1 MEWLDELTLIAETT
15 AENRVNKNGFAVKP
29 EESTRTVFCNKK
41 SVGYS
46 EYFKSQ
52 QTGKLVEAKYEVHKA
67 DYGGE
72 DVVEVNGR
80 RYFVL
85 KTYDTGTDT
94 IELTLTE
101 FNTVGL
107 EDIIDAFSRREA
119 ATVEAVPKMLKAGAD
134 VLIEAQ
140 RAEAQAMGLNET
152 GGFINSIKATDVKG
166 DDTEKYVEIY
176 PQGRAKHG
184 NDRKGDKS
192 KVRYATIGFVAEYG
206 TSSHAARPYMTV
218 ANEKA
223 HEKVVEA
230 QRSIWESETGE

>member
-1 MEWLDELTLIAETT
+1 M
-15 AENRVNKNGFAVKP
+15 G
-29 EESTRTVFCNKK
+29 
-41 SVGYS
+41 
-46 EYFKSQ
+46 
-52 QTGKLVEAKYEVHKA
+52 
-67 DYGGE
+67 
-72 DVVEVNGR
+72 
-80 RYFVL
+80 
-85 KTYDTGTDT
+85 
-94 IELTLTE
+94 E

-140 RAEAQAMGLNET
+140 AMGLNET
-152 GGFINSIKATDVKG
+152 GGFINSIKATGVKG

-223 HEKVVEA
+223 HEKVVEV

>member
-1 MEWLDELTLIAETT
+1 M
-15 AENRVNKNGFAVKP
+15 G
-29 EESTRTVFCNKK
+29 
-41 SVGYS
+41 
-46 EYFKSQ
+46 
-52 QTGKLVEAKYEVHKA
+52 
-67 DYGGE
+67 
-72 DVVEVNGR
+72 
-80 RYFVL
+80 
-85 KTYDTGTDT
+85 
-94 IELTLTE
+94 E

-107 EDIIDAFSRREA
+107 EDIIDAFGRRET

-140 RAEAQAMGLNET
+140 KAEAQAMGLNET

-176 PQGRAKHG
+176 PQGRAGHG

-206 TSSHAARPYMTV
+206 TSSQQARPYMTT
-218 ANEKA
+218 ANTKA

-230 QRSIWESETGE
+230 QHSIWESETGK

>member
-1 MEWLDELTLIAETT
+1 M
-15 AENRVNKNGFAVKP
+15 G
-29 EESTRTVFCNKK
+29 
-41 SVGYS
+41 
-46 EYFKSQ
+46 
-52 QTGKLVEAKYEVHKA
+52 
-67 DYGGE
+67 
-72 DVVEVNGR
+72 
-80 RYFVL
+80 
-85 KTYDTGTDT
+85 
-94 IELTLTE
+94 E

-119 ATVEAVPKMLKAGAD
+119 ATVEAVRKMLKAGAD
-134 VLIEAQ
+134 VLI
-140 RAEAQAMGLNET
+140 QAMGLNET